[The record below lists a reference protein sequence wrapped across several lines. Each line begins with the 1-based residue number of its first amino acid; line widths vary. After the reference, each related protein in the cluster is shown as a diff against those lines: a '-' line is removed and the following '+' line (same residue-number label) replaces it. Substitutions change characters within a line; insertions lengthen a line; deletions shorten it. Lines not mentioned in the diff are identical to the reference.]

1 MVLVDGFLLAMEE
14 TNKVLAA
21 AAMRVTNSDDEA
33 LVSIAKTAMTGTS
46 SESNSDELAEMIV
59 AAAKNTGKYTNQN
72 SGALIHSEL
81 EWLKAGLVVFLIPNL
96 STAW

>member
-1 MVLVDGFLLAMEE
+1 MREAGNLLQKGLHPLVLVDGFLLAMEE

-59 AAAKNTGKYTNQN
+59 AAAKNIAVYE
-72 SGALIHSEL
+72 SEQ
-81 EWLKAGLVVFLIPNL
+81 WR
-96 STAW
+96 